1 MNWAPPLVVIAAIWL
16 GGCSGVDREAARSSI
31 SDETVFRI
39 SEHNS
44 GYRAR
49 GAAVGKD
56 DPRFEEL
63 MLYFQDPASTAGDG
77 SLVTY
82 APGLMVECETI
93 QMNFIGESV
102 VVATR
107 ASAREN
113 WNQRTRAMTADD
125 ERIRAILTEW
135 LDNSSH

>member
-1 MNWAPPLVVIAAIWL
+1 M
-16 GGCSGVDREAARSSI
+16 
-31 SDETVFRI
+31 
-39 SEHNS
+39 
-44 GYRAR
+44 
-49 GAAVGKD
+49 
-56 DPRFEEL
+56 
-63 MLYFQDPASTAGDG
+63 
-77 SLVTY
+77 TY